1 MRRLFAA
8 TVVAAMLAAACSSS
22 GGDSAGSASAD
33 QPERIVSLSPTATEI
48 LFAIGAGDQVVAVDD
63 QSNFPPEAPTTD
75 LSGFEPNLEAITELD
90 PDLVVASDDLGGLV
104 DGMEAVDVSVILQP
118 AAVTLDDTY
127 EQIAELGEVTGNAEE
142 AAELSASMQA
152 EIDEITEQVGDAGA
166 GLSYY
171 HELDDLFFS
180 ATSGTFIGQIYGLL
194 GLENIADAADDGSG
208 FPQLSQELIIES
220 DPDLIFLADT
230 VCCGQ
235 DAATVAA
242 RPGWE
247 SIAAVTDGGV
257 VELNDDVASRWGP
270 RVVDFLQVVADAVTA
285 RAAS

>member
-1 MRRLFAA
+1 MMRKVGALTDEADR
-8 TVVAAMLAAACSSS
+8 VA
-22 GGDSAGSASAD
+22 
-33 QPERIVSLSPTATEI
+33 
-48 LFAIGAGDQVVAVDD
+48 FK
-63 QSNFPPEAPTTD
+63 
-75 LSGFEPNLEAITELD
+75 
-90 PDLVVASDDLGGLV
+90 
-104 DGMEAVDVSVILQP
+104 
-118 AAVTLDDTY
+118 
-127 EQIAELGEVTGNAEE
+127 
-142 AAELSASMQA
+142 AELSTRLSSLQA

-180 ATSGTFIGQIYGLL
+180 ATSGTFTGQIYGLL

-208 FPQLSQELIIES
+208 FPQRSQELIIES